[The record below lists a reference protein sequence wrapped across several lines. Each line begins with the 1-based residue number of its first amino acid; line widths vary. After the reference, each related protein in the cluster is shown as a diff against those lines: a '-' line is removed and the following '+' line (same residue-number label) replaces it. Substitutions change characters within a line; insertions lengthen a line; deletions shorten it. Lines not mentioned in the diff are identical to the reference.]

1 MRSPRMSHS
10 FGISP
15 IALETRV
22 KGMFENF
29 RVGTLFNI
37 PIYINPSWFLVLALV
52 TWSDAQWLVYQF
64 PQLGTLAWVLG
75 LVTALLLFASVLA
88 HELGHSLIARRQ
100 GVEVNSITLFIFG
113 GLASLDKE
121 ATTPGESFRVAI
133 AGPLVS
139 FSLFGLLNAIGYFS
153 HISGPLA
160 AMLALLAS
168 VNLALGVFN
177 LIPGLPLDGGNVLKA
192 LVWKITGKP
201 HSGVAFASRVGQFF
215 GWVGIGLGLASLLG
229 ISNIGSV
236 WTLLVGWFLLQNA
249 GQSAQAANVQRL
261 MSDLTAADAIIPNS
275 PMVAATESLRELA
288 NNHIIGN
295 PVQWQ
300 KYLVTDSE
308 GKLIGE
314 ISITAMNK
322 VPTNDWWNV
331 RVESM
336 LESTTVGTVSEAMPL
351 LEVVN
356 QLDDDTSEL
365 AVIGQDGRL
374 LGLVEKAS
382 IIRRLQKRM
391 AIEDGVEETDPE
403 EATAS

>member
-1 MRSPRMSHS
+1 
-10 FGISP
+10 
-15 IALETRV
+15 
-22 KGMFENF
+22 MFENF

-64 PQLGTLAWVLG
+64 PQLGTLAWGLG

-160 AMLALLAS
+160 AVLALLAS

-295 PVQWQ
+295 PIQWQ
-300 KYLVTDSE
+300 KYLATDIE

-331 RVESM
+331 RVESL

>member
-1 MRSPRMSHS
+1 
-10 FGISP
+10 
-15 IALETRV
+15 
-22 KGMFENF
+22 MFENF

-64 PQLGTLAWVLG
+64 PQLGTLAWGLG

-121 ATTPGESFRVAI
+121 AKTPGESFRVAI

-153 HISGPLA
+153 HIAGPLA

-295 PVQWQ
+295 PMQWQ
-300 KYLVTDSE
+300 KYLVTDME

-331 RVESM
+331 RVESL
-336 LESTTVGTVSEAMPL
+336 LESTTVGTVNEAMPL

-356 QLDDDTSEL
+356 QLDEETSEL

>member
-1 MRSPRMSHS
+1 
-10 FGISP
+10 
-15 IALETRV
+15 
-22 KGMFENF
+22 MFENL

-64 PQLGTLAWVLG
+64 PQLGNLAWGLG
-75 LVTALLLFASVLA
+75 LATALLLFASVLA

-121 ATTPGESFRVAI
+121 AETPGESFRVAI

-139 FSLFGLLNAIGYFS
+139 FTLFGLLNAIGYFS
-153 HISGPLA
+153 HLTGPLA

-201 HSGVAFASRVGQFF
+201 YSGVAFASRVGQFF

-275 PMVAATESLRELA
+275 PMVAASESLRELA

-300 KYLVTDSE
+300 KYLVTDAE
-308 GKLIGE
+308 GKLTGE
-314 ISITAMNK
+314 ISIAAMNQ
-322 VPTNDWWNV
+322 VPTNDWWTV
-331 RVESM
+331 RVES
-336 LESTTVGTVSEAMPL
+336 LVEPTTVQTVSEAMPL
-351 LEVVN
+351 LEVIN
-356 QLDDDTSEL
+356 QLNEETAEL
-365 AVIGQDGRL
+365 AVIGQDERL
-374 LGLVEKAS
+374 LGLVEKNS

-391 AIEDGVEETDPE
+391 EEQENVAPPETE
-403 EATAS
+403 EAPAS

>member
-1 MRSPRMSHS
+1 
-10 FGISP
+10 
-15 IALETRV
+15 
-22 KGMFENF
+22 MFENL

-52 TWSDAQWLVYQF
+52 TWSDAEWLVYQF
-64 PQLGTLAWVLG
+64 PQLGVLSWVLG

-100 GVEVNSITLFIFG
+100 GVQVNSITLFIFG

-121 ATTPGESFRVAI
+121 AATPGESFRVAI

-139 FSLFGLLNAIGYFS
+139 FSLFGALNAVGYFS
-153 HISGPLA
+153 QLTGPVA
-160 AMLALLAS
+160 AVVALLAS

-201 HSGVAFASRVGQFF
+201 YSGVAFASRVGQFF

-275 PMVAATESLRELA
+275 PVVAATESLRELA

-295 PVQWQ
+295 PIQWK
-300 KYLVTDSE
+300 KYLVTDAE
-308 GKLIGE
+308 GKLAGE
-314 ISITAMNK
+314 VSITAMNK
-322 VPTNDWWNV
+322 VPTSEWWNIK
-331 RVESM
+331 VES
-336 LESTTVGTVSEAMPL
+336 LVEPTSVQTVSETMPL
-351 LEVVN
+351 LEVIN
-356 QLDDDTSEL
+356 QLDEDTSEL
-365 AVIGQDGRL
+365 AVIGQDDRL

-391 AIEDGVEETDPE
+391 EVENGVTETDPE

>member
-1 MRSPRMSHS
+1 
-10 FGISP
+10 
-15 IALETRV
+15 
-22 KGMFENF
+22 MFENF

>member
-1 MRSPRMSHS
+1 
-10 FGISP
+10 
-15 IALETRV
+15 
-22 KGMFENF
+22 MFENF

-64 PQLGTLAWVLG
+64 PQLAMAAWVLG

-121 ATTPGESFRVAI
+121 AKTPGEAFRVAI

-153 HISGPLA
+153 HITGPLA

-168 VNLALGVFN
+168 VNLALGLFN

-201 HSGVAFASRVGQFF
+201 YSGIAFASRVGQVF
-215 GWVGIGLGLASLLG
+215 GWIGISLGLASLLG

-295 PVQWQ
+295 PMQWQ
-300 KYLVTDSE
+300 KYLVTDAE
-308 GKLIGE
+308 GKLTGE
-314 ISITAMNK
+314 ISVTAMNK
-322 VPTNDWWNV
+322 VPTNDWWDV
-331 RVESM
+331 RVES
-336 LESTTVGTVSEAMPL
+336 LTEPTTIQTISEVMPL

-356 QLDDDTSEL
+356 QLDEDTSEL

-391 AIEDGVEETDPE
+391 ETQEGATEVDPE